1 MAIKIIKIKLRDTE
15 NRLVVARVGEWK
27 VREMG
32 EEGQRVQISSCKY
45 ISHGD
50 VTYRMKTIVTNTV
63 LHI

>member
-32 EEGQRVQISSCKY
+32 EEGKE
-45 ISHGD
+45 
-50 VTYRMKTIVTNTV
+50 YRFLVIN
-63 LHI
+63 I